1 MSRGVA
7 EKGKS
12 FFRLPF
18 PKEEAGRCGYNK
30 TYSPSIMEKLDER
43 KGIQTAEGGVAADE
57 KV

>member
-1 MSRGVA
+1 MA